1 MSFLNEADWRWW
13 RWCVPVAP
21 CAVRVKAD
29 HTNAIW
35 TVFSHQTVW
44 VWAMREVLRHQRHCD
59 RHLFYPFNWP
69 LKLFRKTGK
78 GYYAIED
85 CLHNDVIFWSK
96 LPYMETE
103 LFKVENLC
111 SVYLLCGTSLLHTT
125 RWSNTSHRGTFFFF
139 VPQRST
145 EQHHSLKP
153 KQGQPPLG
161 LG

>member
-1 MSFLNEADWRWW
+1 MKLTEGGGDDVYLWR
-13 RWCVPVAP
+13 
-21 CAVRVKAD
+21 RVL
-29 HTNAIW
+29 W
-35 TVFSHQTVW
+35 G
-44 VWAMREVLRHQRHCD
+44 
-59 RHLFYPFNWP
+59 
-69 LKLFRKTGK
+69 LKLITQMPSEQSFPTKQCGCGRWGRSFVTRDTVTVTFFILSIGPWSYLEKTGK
-78 GYYAIED
+78 GYYAKED

-145 EQHHSLKP
+145 DQHHSLKP